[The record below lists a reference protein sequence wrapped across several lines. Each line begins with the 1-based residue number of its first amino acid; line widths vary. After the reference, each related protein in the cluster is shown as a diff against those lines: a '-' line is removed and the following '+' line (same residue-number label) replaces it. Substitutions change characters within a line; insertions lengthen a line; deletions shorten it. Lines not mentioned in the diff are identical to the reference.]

1 MKKFTKEFAAFI
13 SKGNVID
20 LAVGIMIGTSFQ
32 KIISSLVNNI
42 FMPLISWLVSTDLS
56 DWFITLQAG
65 VPVNPLEV
73 DLSNP
78 PSGWETAPI
87 RLSYGLLI
95 QSIIDF
101 LLIALLLFF
110 VVKAVTYSK
119 KIREDIEK
127 DLRKRQKKDSPTTK
141 G

>member
-32 KIISSLVNNI
+32 KIVSSLVNNI

-56 DWFITLQAG
+56 DWFITLQPG

-87 RLSYGLLI
+87 RMSYGLLI

>member
-1 MKKFTKEFAAFI
+1 MKKFAKEFSAFV

-32 KIISSLVNNI
+32 KIVSSLVNNI
-42 FMPLISWLVSTDLS
+42 FMPLISWMVSTDLS
-56 DWFITLQAG
+56 DWYITLQPG
-65 VPVNPLEV
+65 VPVNSLEV

-95 QSIIDF
+95 QSILDF
-101 LLIALLLFF
+101 LLIALLLFL
-110 VVKAVTYSK
+110 VVQAVTYSK

-127 DLRKRQKKDSPTTK
+127 DWRKKTKPTQTN
-141 G
+141 

>member
-32 KIISSLVNNI
+32 KIVSSLVNNI

-56 DWFITLQAG
+56 DWFITLQPG

-78 PSGWETAPI
+78 PGGWETAPI

-119 KIREDIEK
+119 KIREDVEK

>member
-32 KIISSLVNNI
+32 KIVSSLVNNI

-56 DWFITLQAG
+56 DWFITLQPG

>member
-1 MKKFTKEFAAFI
+1 MKKFVQEFSKFI

-32 KIISSLVNNI
+32 KIVSSLVNNI

-56 DWFITLQAG
+56 SWFITLQPG
-65 VPVNPLEV
+65 VPVNPEEM
-73 DLSNP
+73 DLMNP
-78 PSGWETAPI
+78 PSGWETLPI
-87 RLSYGLLI
+87 RLQYGLLI
-95 QSIIDF
+95 QSLIDF

-110 VVKAVTYSK
+110 VVKAVAYSEK
-119 KIREDIEK
+119 VRLRIEK
-127 DLRKRQKKDSPTTK
+127 DLLKKKKESKKEIK

>member
-1 MKKFTKEFAAFI
+1 MKKFLNDFGKFI
-13 SKGNVID
+13 RKGNVID

-32 KIISSLVNNI
+32 KIVSSLVNNI
-42 FMPLISWLVSTDLS
+42 FMPLMSWFVSTDLS
-56 DWFITLQAG
+56 AWYLTLQAG
-65 VPVNPLEV
+65 VPVNSGEIGLE
-73 DLSNP
+73 NP

-110 VVKAVTYSK
+110 VVKAVAYSEGVRK
-119 KIREDIEK
+119 KIEK
-127 DLRKRQKKDSPTTK
+127 KVLKKTKKDVSVSK
-141 G
+141 

>member
-32 KIISSLVNNI
+32 KIVSSLVNNI

-56 DWFITLQAG
+56 DWFITLQPG

-119 KIREDIEK
+119 KIREDVEK

>member
-32 KIISSLVNNI
+32 KIVSSLVNNI

-56 DWFITLQAG
+56 DWFVTLQAG

-119 KIREDIEK
+119 KIREEIEK

>member
-1 MKKFTKEFAAFI
+1 MKKFVQEFSKFI

-32 KIISSLVNNI
+32 KIVSSLVNNI

-56 DWFITLQAG
+56 SWFITLQPG
-65 VPVNPLEV
+65 VPVNPEEM
-73 DLSNP
+73 DLMNP
-78 PSGWETAPI
+78 PSGWETLPI
-87 RLSYGLLI
+87 RLQYGLLI
-95 QSIIDF
+95 QSLIDF

-110 VVKAVTYSK
+110 VVKAVAYSEK
-119 KIREDIEK
+119 VRLKIEK
-127 DLRKRQKKDSPTTK
+127 DLLKKKKESKKEIK

>member
-1 MKKFTKEFAAFI
+1 MKKFVQEFSKFI

-32 KIISSLVNNI
+32 KIVSSLVNNI

-56 DWFITLQAG
+56 SWFISLQPG
-65 VPVNPLEV
+65 VPVNPEEI
-73 DLSNP
+73 DLMNP
-78 PSGWETAPI
+78 PSGWETLPI
-87 RLSYGLLI
+87 RLQYGLLI
-95 QSIIDF
+95 QSLIDF

-110 VVKAVTYSK
+110 VVKAVAYSEK
-119 KIREDIEK
+119 VRLKIEK
-127 DLRKRQKKDSPTTK
+127 DLLKKKKEPKKEIK

>member
-1 MKKFTKEFAAFI
+1 MKKFTKEFTAFI

-32 KIISSLVNNI
+32 KIVSSLVNNI
-42 FMPLISWLVSTDLS
+42 FMPLISWIVSTDLS
-56 DWFITLQAG
+56 DWFLTLQAG
-65 VPVNPLEV
+65 IPVNPEEV
-73 DLSNP
+73 GLINP
-78 PSGWETAPI
+78 PSGWETSPI

-127 DLRKRQKKDSPTTK
+127 DLRKIQKRKDEKTK

>member
-13 SKGNVID
+13 SKGSVID

-32 KIISSLVNNI
+32 KIVSSLVNNI

-56 DWFITLQAG
+56 DWFITLQPG

-87 RLSYGLLI
+87 RMSYGLLI

-119 KIREDIEK
+119 KIREEIEK